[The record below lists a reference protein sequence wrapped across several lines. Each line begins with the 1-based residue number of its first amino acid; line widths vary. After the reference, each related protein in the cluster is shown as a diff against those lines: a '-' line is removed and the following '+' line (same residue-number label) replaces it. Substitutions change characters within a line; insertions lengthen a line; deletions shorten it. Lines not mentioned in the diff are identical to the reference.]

1 VPSVREVLQNRE
13 LYFVEPQLSVADAA
27 RYMSERNVG
36 AVCVLDGGRLV
47 GVLSERDLM
56 KRILAADRDSRR
68 TSVAEV
74 MTSKPLVVDV
84 NQTHETCLKM
94 MKQAGIR
101 HLPVVEGDQLIG
113 LISLRDIL
121 QVDLSEKDAELKLM
135 QDYIYYV
142 PPSKP
147 RN

>member
-1 VPSVREVLQNRE
+1 
-13 LYFVEPQLSVADAA
+13 
-27 RYMSERNVG
+27 
-36 AVCVLDGGRLV
+36 
-47 GVLSERDLM
+47 
-56 KRILAADRDSRR
+56 
-68 TSVAEV
+68 

-121 QVDLSEKDAELKLM
+121 
-135 QDYIYYV
+135 
-142 PPSKP
+142 
-147 RN
+147 

>member
-1 VPSVREVLQNRE
+1 
-13 LYFVEPQLSVADAA
+13 
-27 RYMSERNVG
+27 
-36 AVCVLDGGRLV
+36 
-47 GVLSERDLM
+47 
-56 KRILAADRDSRR
+56 
-68 TSVAEV
+68 

-147 RN
+147 RL